1 MNQGT
6 EKAHCTDGM
15 LTDNRKKRQ
24 KQWTGFI
31 LFNSAILLGAAL
43 LMPYRQLASGAL
55 DKYLFCFANRFLHL
69 YCPSCGITRALDS
82 ILHLH
87 FIEAAK
93 QNICVLALVL
103 LVAYFDLRAFIA
115 LLRRED
121 TVLKVK
127 WVYVWVFT
135 AFFIV
140 FAVVRNLLL
149 VYAGIDPL
157 GDNKAFWGW

>member
-1 MNQGT
+1 MLCKQIFAPLLPQLRN
-6 EKAHCTDGM
+6 HPCTG
-15 LTDNRKKRQ
+15 
-24 KQWTGFI
+24 
-31 LFNSAILLGAAL
+31 
-43 LMPYRQLASGAL
+43 L
-55 DKYLFCFANRFLHL
+55 D
-69 YCPSCGITRALDS
+69 I
-82 ILHLH
+82 HLH

-127 WVYVWVFT
+127 WVYVWVFI

>member
-1 MNQGT
+1 MEEERLITSCLKEEDEIIEQSLRPKLLSEYIGQ
-6 EKAHCTDGM
+6 EKVKEKMH
-15 LTDNRKKRQ
+15 
-24 KQWTGFI
+24 I
-31 LFNSAILLGAAL
+31 
-43 LMPYRQLASGAL
+43 
-55 DKYLFCFANRFLHL
+55 
-69 YCPSCGITRALDS
+69 
-82 ILHLH
+82 

-103 LVAYFDLRAFIA
+103 LVEYFVLRAFIA

-127 WVYVWVFT
+127 WVYVWVFI